1 MRGIR
6 LGTIFGLEVRLDYS
20 WFLIFFLILWSLTM
34 GAFPAEYPGRSRG
47 LYAAMGISATLLFFA
62 SLLAHEIAHSIVAK
76 RRGIPVAG
84 ITLFIFGGMAHTRME
99 AENARDEFIIA
110 GVGPLASFVIALTF
124 GAIAWLSTALGASQA
139 ITVVARYLA
148 VINLG
153 LAIFNLLPGFPLDGG
168 RLFRAAIWK
177 RTGDF
182 TKATRYATTGG
193 KWVGYALISI
203 GVFEMLALGVFG
215 GGLWLVFIGWFV
227 RVAADASYAQ
237 HVLLRSLEGVRVR
250 DLMTPQPETVP
261 ADLSLQR
268 FVDDH
273 ILRERFQ
280 AYPVAQN
287 GQPVGLIALEQV
299 KPVPREQWATLTVR
313 DVMAPLDRV
322 AVVTPNDSMTDV
334 LQKLA
339 GSTGGRVLVVRNDHI
354 EGLMTRSDLA
364 RWLERAK
371 LVAGK

>member
-1 MRGIR
+1 
-6 LGTIFGLEVRLDYS
+6 
-20 WFLIFFLILWSLTM
+20 
-34 GAFPAEYPGRSRG
+34 
-47 LYAAMGISATLLFFA
+47 MGI
-62 SLLAHEIAHSIVAK
+62 
-76 RRGIPVAG
+76 
-84 ITLFIFGGMAHTRME
+84 
-99 AENARDEFIIA
+99 
-110 GVGPLASFVIALTF
+110 
-124 GAIAWLSTALGASQA
+124 
-139 ITVVARYLA
+139 
-148 VINLG
+148 G
-153 LAIFNLLPGFPLDGG
+153 L
-168 RLFRAAIWK
+168 
-177 RTGDF
+177 
-182 TKATRYATTGG
+182 
-193 KWVGYALISI
+193 
-203 GVFEMLALGVFG
+203 FEMLALGVFG

-227 RVAADASYAQ
+227 RVAAEASYAQ

-261 ADLSLQR
+261 PDLSLQR

-280 AYPVAQN
+280 AYPVARN

-299 KPVPREQWATLTVR
+299 KPVPREQWATLTVQ

-322 AVVTPNDSMTDV
+322 AVVTPNDTMTDV